1 MIALTKRIVGRPQT
15 FSTTIESPP
24 SIRRVPSGKGFRY
37 VRSTGG
43 RVRDPAS
50 LARIRSL
57 VIPPAWSEVWI
68 SPSAR
73 APLQAT
79 GRDARGRKQYLYHP
93 KWRAKQERAK
103 YSRLSRFPAV
113 LPKIKRAVTRDLKGE
128 VGSKRQVLA
137 TVVRL
142 LEETLIRIG
151 NAEYARQND
160 SFGLTTLKNS
170 HAQVNGSAVRL
181 RFNGK
186 SGKPHD
192 VQVVDRQIAKTVRRC
207 RDLPGEL
214 FVWTDDAGVH
224 DVTANDVN
232 TYLREISGED
242 ITAKDFRTWGGSLLA
257 VRFFRETT
265 QLSSA
270 TRREVVAV
278 IRRVAEELRN
288 TSAVCRK
295 SYIHPGVIAAFE
307 RRTEMN
313 RGGRRGIRRA
323 FQTRLSD
330 EAFLRRLI
338 KA

>member
-1 MIALTKRIVGRPQT
+1 
-15 FSTTIESPP
+15 
-24 SIRRVPSGKGFRY
+24 
-37 VRSTGG
+37 
-43 RVRDPAS
+43 
-50 LARIRSL
+50 
-57 VIPPAWSEVWI
+57 VIPPAWTEVWI

-79 GRDARGRKQYLYHP
+79 GRDARRRKQYLYHP
-93 KWRAKQERAK
+93 KWREKQEQAK
-103 YSRLSRFPAV
+103 YCRLCRFPDV
-113 LPKIKRAVTRDLKGE
+113 LPKIKRAVDRDLRLE

-142 LEETLIRIG
+142 LEETLVRVG
-151 NAEYARQND
+151 SAEYARHND
-160 SFGLTTLKNS
+160 SFGLTTLKNG

-186 SGKPHD
+186 SGKAHD

-214 FVWTDDAGVH
+214 FVWTDEAGAH

-232 TYLREISGED
+232 DYLREISGED

-257 VRFFRETT
+257 VRFFRETSD
-265 QLSSA
+265 LASA

-288 TSAVCRK
+288 TPAVCRK
-295 SYIHPGVIAAFE
+295 SYIHPHVIAAFE
-307 RRTEMN
+307 RRD
-313 RGGRRGIRRA
+313 RPGGQRRGNILN
-323 FQTRLSD
+323 RLSD
-330 EAFLRRLI
+330 EQFLRRLI
-338 KA
+338 KGKGGSGR